1 LQTDCDFVVFDDYN
15 GLTSAIIRIEEL
27 AMIAVVRRPRRIR
40 EFVLLLVISG
50 LTGHVQPARAATAD
64 IDAEHSTLTI
74 RVYKTGL
81 FAAFAHDHEINAP
94 IRQGSFD
101 EDKQAVELSVDA
113 RTLRV
118 VDPGVS
124 ASERSQIQ
132 ATMLGPKVLDSD
144 KFQEIKFR
152 STSVER
158 AGEGKW
164 TVHGELTLHGQTHP
178 VKLEVQGGK
187 GHYRGSAVL
196 KQKDFGITPVSIA
209 GGSVKVKDEIRVEFD
224 IEGKHANASDR
235 EFGAP
240 HLTCIQRFA

>member
-1 LQTDCDFVVFDDYN
+1 
-15 GLTSAIIRIEEL
+15 
-27 AMIAVVRRPRRIR
+27 MIAVASGLHRIR
-40 EFVLLLVISG
+40 SFALTLVVSA
-50 LTGHVQPARAATAD
+50 LAGHFQPAQAATQD
-64 IDAEHSTLTI
+64 IDVEHSTLTI

-81 FAAFAHDHEINAP
+81 FSAFAHDHEINAP
-94 IRQGSFD
+94 IRQGGFD
-101 EDKQAVELSVDA
+101 EDKQTVDLNVDA

-124 ASERSQIQ
+124 ASDRMQIQ

-144 KFQEIKFR
+144 QFQEIKFH

-164 TVHGELTLHGQTHP
+164 TLNGELTLHGQTHP
-178 VKLEVQGGK
+178 VKVEVQGEK

-196 KQKDFGITPVSIA
+196 KQKNFGITPVSIA

-224 IEGKHANASDR
+224 IVGKHSDTTNR
-235 EFGAP
+235 
-240 HLTCIQRFA
+240 

>member
-1 LQTDCDFVVFDDYN
+1 
-15 GLTSAIIRIEEL
+15 
-27 AMIAVVRRPRRIR
+27 MIAVANGPRRISI
-40 EFVLLLVISG
+40 FALLVVCAFAWPTQ
-50 LTGHVQPARAATAD
+50 LTRAATAD
-64 IDAEHSTLTI
+64 MDAEHSSLTI

-81 FAAFAHDHEINAP
+81 FSAFAHDHEINAP

-101 EDKQAVELSVDA
+101 EQKQTVELNVDA

-124 ASERSQIQ
+124 DSERAQIQ
-132 ATMLGPKVLDSD
+132 ATMRGPKVLDSE
-144 KFQEIKFR
+144 KFADISFH
-152 STSVER
+152 STTIEP

-164 TVHGELTLHGQTHP
+164 TVNGELTLHGQTHP
-178 VKLEVQGGK
+178 VKLEVQGEK

-224 IEGKHANASDR
+224 ISGKRPNASDR

>member
-1 LQTDCDFVVFDDYN
+1 
-15 GLTSAIIRIEEL
+15 
-27 AMIAVVRRPRRIR
+27 MIAVASGPRRIR
-40 EFVLLLVISG
+40 SLALTLVVSA
-50 LTGHVQPARAATAD
+50 LVGHFQPAQAATQD
-64 IDAEHSTLTI
+64 IDVEHSTLTI

-81 FAAFAHDHEINAP
+81 FSAFAHDHEINAP
-94 IRQGSFD
+94 IRQGGFD
-101 EDKQAVELSVDA
+101 EDKQTVDLNVDA

-124 ASERSQIQ
+124 ASDRMQIQ

-144 KFQEIKFR
+144 QFQEIKFH

-164 TVHGELTLHGQTHP
+164 TLNGELTLHGQTHP
-178 VKLEVQGGK
+178 VKVEVQGEK

-196 KQKDFGITPVSIA
+196 KQKNFGITPVSIA

-224 IEGKHANASDR
+224 IVGKHSDTTNR
-235 EFGAP
+235 
-240 HLTCIQRFA
+240 

>member
-1 LQTDCDFVVFDDYN
+1 
-15 GLTSAIIRIEEL
+15 
-27 AMIAVVRRPRRIR
+27 MIAAASGPRRIR
-40 EFVLLLVISG
+40 DFALMLVVSA
-50 LTGHVQPARAATAD
+50 LTGHFQPAQAATAD
-64 IDAEHSTLTI
+64 IDVEHSTLTL

-81 FAAFAHDHEINAP
+81 FAAFAHDHELNAP

-101 EDKQAVELSVDA
+101 EDKQVVELSVDA
-113 RTLRV
+113 RMLHV

-144 KFQEIKFR
+144 KFQDIKFH

-164 TVHGELTLHGQTHP
+164 TVNGELTLHGQTHP
-178 VKLEVQGGK
+178 VKVDVQGEK
-187 GHYRGSAVL
+187 GHYHGSAL
-196 KQKDFGITPVSIA
+196 LRQKEFGITPVSIA

-224 IEGKHANASDR
+224 IVGKHANATDR

>member
-1 LQTDCDFVVFDDYN
+1 
-15 GLTSAIIRIEEL
+15 
-27 AMIAVVRRPRRIR
+27 MIAVASGPRRIR
-40 EFVLLLVISG
+40 SLALTLVVSA
-50 LTGHVQPARAATAD
+50 LVGHFQPAQAATQD
-64 IDAEHSTLTI
+64 IDVEHSTLTI

-81 FAAFAHDHEINAP
+81 FSAFAHDHEINAP
-94 IRQGSFD
+94 IRQGGFD
-101 EDKQAVELSVDA
+101 EDKQTVDLNVDA

-124 ASERSQIQ
+124 ASDRTQIQ

-144 KFQEIKFR
+144 QFQEIKFH

-164 TVHGELTLHGQTHP
+164 TLNGELTLHGQTHP
-178 VKLEVQGGK
+178 VKVEVQGEK

-196 KQKDFGITPVSIA
+196 KQRNFGITPVSIA

-224 IEGKHANASDR
+224 IVGKHSDTTNR
-235 EFGAP
+235 
-240 HLTCIQRFA
+240 

>member
-1 LQTDCDFVVFDDYN
+1 
-15 GLTSAIIRIEEL
+15 
-27 AMIAVVRRPRRIR
+27 MIAVVRRPRRIR

-178 VKLEVQGGK
+178 VKLEVQGG
-187 GHYRGSAVL
+187 RATIAVR
-196 KQKDFGITPVSIA
+196 QF
-209 GGSVKVKDEIRVEFD
+209 
-224 IEGKHANASDR
+224 
-235 EFGAP
+235 
-240 HLTCIQRFA
+240 

>member
-1 LQTDCDFVVFDDYN
+1 MLVV
-15 GLTSAIIRIEEL
+15 SA
-27 AMIAVVRRPRRIR
+27 
-40 EFVLLLVISG
+40 
-50 LTGHVQPARAATAD
+50 LTGHFQPAHAATAD
-64 IDAEHSTLTI
+64 IDVEHSTLTL

-81 FAAFAHDHEINAP
+81 FSAFAHDHEINAP

-144 KFQEIKFR
+144 KFQDIKFH

-164 TVHGELTLHGQTHP
+164 TVNGELTLHGQTHP
-178 VKLEVQGGK
+178 VKVDVQGEK
-187 GHYRGSAVL
+187 GHYHGSAVL
-196 KQKDFGITPVSIA
+196 KQKDFGMTPVSIA

-224 IEGKHANASDR
+224 IVGKHANATDR